1 MGRILAIDLGSKR
14 TGLAVTDTLA
24 MLANPLETIPTH
36 KLLDYLKLYLEKEAV
51 SAIVI
56 GFPKSMNGSATQMTQ
71 PVLALEK
78 KLKRLYPEQLIVLVD
93 ERFTSKMAMQTMIE
107 MGSSKKDRREKAGNL
122 DKISAAIILQ
132 TYLEKK

>member
-14 TGLAVTDTLA
+14 TGLAVTDPLG

-36 KLLDYLKLYLEKEAV
+36 NLLEYLKLYLEKEAV
-51 SAIVI
+51 STIVL
-56 GFPKSMNGSATQMTQ
+56 GFPKSMDGSATQMTQ
-71 PVLALEK
+71 PVLNLEK
-78 KLKRLYPEQLIVLVD
+78 KLKRLYPDRSVVLVD
-93 ERFTSKMAMQTMIE
+93 ERFTSKMAMRTMIE

>member
-14 TGLAVTDTLA
+14 TGLAVTDPLG

-36 KLLDYLKLYLEKEAV
+36 NLLEYLKLYLEKEAV
-51 SAIVI
+51 STIVL
-56 GFPKSMNGSATQMTQ
+56 GFPKSMDGSATQMTQ
-71 PVLALEK
+71 PVLNLEK
-78 KLKRLYPEQLIVLVD
+78 KLKRLFPDRSVVLVD
-93 ERFTSKMAMQTMIE
+93 ERFTSKMAMRTMIE

>member
-1 MGRILAIDLGSKR
+1 MGRILAIDLGTKR
-14 TGLAVTDTLA
+14 TGLAVTDPLG
-24 MLANPLETIPTH
+24 MVANPLETIPTH
-36 KLLDYLKLYLEKEAV
+36 NLFNYLKLYLEKEEV
-51 SAIVI
+51 TAIVI
-56 GFPKSMNGSATQMTQ
+56 GFPKSLDGKDTQMTQ

-78 KLKRLYPEQLIVLVD
+78 KLKRSYPAVEVVTVD
-93 ERFTSKMAMQTMIE
+93 ERFTSKLAMQTMIE

>member
-14 TGLAVTDTLA
+14 TGLAVTDPLA

-36 KLLDYLKLYLEKEAV
+36 NLLDYLKLYFEKEEV

-56 GFPKSMNGSATQMTQ
+56 GFPKSLNGSATQMTQ

-78 KLKRLYPEQLIVLVD
+78 KLKRLYPNQTIVLVD

>member
-14 TGLAVTDTLA
+14 TGLAVTDPLG

-36 KLLDYLKLYLEKEAV
+36 NLLEYLKLYLEKEAV
-51 SAIVI
+51 STIVL
-56 GFPKSMNGSATQMTQ
+56 GFPKSMDGSATQMTQ
-71 PVLALEK
+71 PVLNLEK
-78 KLKRLYPEQLIVLVD
+78 KLKRLYPDRSVVLVD